1 MKYIPSILLFFFL
14 LSFSSCS
21 TKTVESELP
30 EPNPPTPVI
39 PEEPTPE
46 KEKMLWFDAEANF
59 ERFSK
64 KENITYYLDL
74 AKSTGFNKIVV
85 DVRPVQGD
93 ALFKSSYLTPLTDL
107 AGIHIERDWDYLQ
120 FFIDEAHKRELKVT
134 VSATIFTAGLP
145 SSKNGMAYRDDT
157 WDGKTCLEY
166 TKDQGLI
173 DIKDD
178 KTKVSAF
185 LNPVLP
191 EVQDFCLNFIKE
203 LVTNYN
209 FDGFA
214 LDYCRYPGDE
224 SDFSEATKIAFEQY
238 IGKQLDRFPDDIF
251 IWNTDG
257 TKRTGTYYKKWWEF
271 RSMVIRNFVERV
283 RTEIKNIKPDIQLEY
298 WAASWIH
305 AIYGQGQNW
314 ASTEYDFS
322 KEYSWASPEYK
333 NTGFAGL
340 LDTFLC
346 GTYLT
351 KIFGLNDPESI
362 EYGIA
367 RAQRIVHGACKV
379 YGTLYALNHKDNI
392 ADAVYVCLSQS
403 EGLMVFDIVQVIEFN
418 QWTPIKEGIQRAESL

>member
-107 AGIHIERDWDYLQ
+107 AGTHIERDWNYLQ

-305 AIYGQGQNW
+305 AIYGHKIGHPPN
-314 ASTEYDFS
+314 TIF
-322 KEYSWASPEYK
+322 PK
-333 NTGFAGL
+333 NTVGL
-340 LDTFLC
+340 HLNI
-346 GTYLT
+346 
-351 KIFGLNDPESI
+351 KI
-362 EYGIA
+362 
-367 RAQRIVHGACKV
+367 
-379 YGTLYALNHKDNI
+379 
-392 ADAVYVCLSQS
+392 
-403 EGLMVFDIVQVIEFN
+403 QVL
-418 QWTPIKEGIQRAESL
+418 PDC

>member
-107 AGIHIERDWDYLQ
+107 ADTHIERDWDYLQ

-224 SDFSEATKIAFEQY
+224 SDFSEATKTAFEQY

-333 NTGFAGL
+333 NTGFAGYD
-340 LDTFLC
+340 DTNEIGC
-346 GTYLT
+346 
-351 KIFGLNDPESI
+351 SS
-362 EYGIA
+362 
-367 RAQRIVHGACKV
+367 RRR
-379 YGTLYALNHKDNI
+379 
-392 ADAVYVCLSQS
+392 LSEKS
-403 EGLMVFDIVQVIEFN
+403 GSVFAGNSGWKLHIRFFR
-418 QWTPIKEGIQRAESL
+418 IKESTSEVPDKRK

>member
-107 AGIHIERDWDYLQ
+107 AGTHIERDWNYLQ

-305 AIYGQGQNW
+305 AI
-314 ASTEYDFS
+314 
-322 KEYSWASPEYK
+322 
-333 NTGFAGL
+333 
-340 LDTFLC
+340 
-346 GTYLT
+346 
-351 KIFGLNDPESI
+351 
-362 EYGIA
+362 
-367 RAQRIVHGACKV
+367 
-379 YGTLYALNHKDNI
+379 
-392 ADAVYVCLSQS
+392 
-403 EGLMVFDIVQVIEFN
+403 
-418 QWTPIKEGIQRAESL
+418 

>member
-107 AGIHIERDWDYLQ
+107 ADTHIERDWDYLQ

-224 SDFSEATKIAFEQY
+224 SDFSEATKTAFEQY

-257 TKRTGTYYKKWWEF
+257 T
-271 RSMVIRNFVERV
+271 N
-283 RTEIKNIKPDIQLEY
+283 
-298 WAASWIH
+298 
-305 AIYGQGQNW
+305 GQGLITRNGG
-314 ASTEYDFS
+314 SS
-322 KEYSWASPEYK
+322 
-333 NTGFAGL
+333 
-340 LDTFLC
+340 
-346 GTYLT
+346 
-351 KIFGLNDPESI
+351 
-362 EYGIA
+362 
-367 RAQRIVHGACKV
+367 
-379 YGTLYALNHKDNI
+379 ALWS
-392 ADAVYVCLSQS
+392 YVIL
-403 EGLMVFDIVQVIEFN
+403 
-418 QWTPIKEGIQRAESL
+418 